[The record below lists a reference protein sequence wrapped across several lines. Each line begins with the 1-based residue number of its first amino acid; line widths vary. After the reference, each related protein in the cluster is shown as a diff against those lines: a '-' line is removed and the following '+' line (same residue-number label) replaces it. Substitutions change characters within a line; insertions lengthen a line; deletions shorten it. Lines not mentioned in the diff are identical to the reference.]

1 MYKYLLYI
9 QNSDFVVDKLS
20 QPNMATSSGL
30 YGKMFSHT
38 TLREKLF
45 STILFSYYIIY
56 ITFLIDFGLNDE
68 Q

>member
-9 QNSDFVVDKLS
+9 QNSENNVVVDKLS
-20 QPNMATSSGL
+20 QPNMAASSGL

-38 TLREKLF
+38 IFREKLF

-56 ITFLIDFGLNDE
+56 ITF
-68 Q
+68 